1 MCEKHTQKCKR
12 AQTINANTR
21 ARTYKH
27 THTRARARTLTRTH
41 TLQVFDFFDV
51 HKYIQFG
58 TFNTICERTINEA
71 GDVRSAVCGLV
82 GTGASFSSKAEQSDE
97 PPRRKIALID
107 EVDVFF
113 SRSFYGQ
120 VPALRCSHMRR
131 YHSLPSFNPPRL
143 TRTIRNTYPSHVLT
157 TLALLR

>member
-1 MCEKHTQKCKR
+1 MLIVLAIRNMWVPETETSSRMCEKHTHAR
-12 AQTINANTR
+12 ALKLSTRTRAHACTNTR
-21 ARTYKH
+21 ARV
-27 THTRARARTLTRTH
+27 RTLTRTH

-51 HKYIQFG
+51 DKYIQFS
-58 TFNTICERTINEA
+58 TLNAICERTINEA

-82 GTGASFSSKAEQSDE
+82 ETGASFSSKAEQSDE

-120 VPALRCSHMRR
+120 VPTPRCSHMRR
-131 YHSLPSFNPPRL
+131 YPSLPFFNL
-143 TRTIRNTYPSHVLT
+143 
-157 TLALLR
+157 

>member
-1 MCEKHTQKCKR
+1 MHARTNSQSEHARMYLQTHTC
-12 AQTINANTR
+12 AR
-21 ARTYKH
+21 ARLHACTL
-27 THTRARARTLTRTH
+27 THTR
-41 TLQVFDFFDV
+41 TLQVFDFCEVD
-51 HKYIQFG
+51 KYILFS

-120 VPALRCSHMRR
+120 VPTPRCSHMRR

>member
-1 MCEKHTQKCKR
+1 MQARSNYQREH
-12 AQTINANTR
+12 
-21 ARTYKH
+21 ARTHVQTH

-51 HKYIQFG
+51 DKYIQFS

-71 GDVRSAVCGLV
+71 GDVRTAVCGLV
-82 GTGASFSSKAEQSDE
+82 GTGASFSSKAEKSDE

-131 YHSLPSFNPPRL
+131 YAFIPSLNPPRL
-143 TRTIRNTYPSHVLT
+143 TRTHRNTYPSHLLT

>member
-1 MCEKHTQKCKR
+1 MCGKQMQARLKYQREY
-12 AQTINANTR
+12 
-21 ARTYKH
+21 ARTH
-27 THTRARARTLTRTH
+27 VQTHTRTRTRALTRTH

-51 HKYIQFG
+51 DKYILFS

-71 GDVRSAVCGLV
+71 GDVRTAVCGLV
-82 GTGASFSSKAEQSDE
+82 GTGASFLSKAEKSDE

-120 VPALRCSHMRR
+120 VPTPHCSHMRH
-131 YHSLPSFNPPRL
+131 YPSLLFFNPPRL
-143 TRTIRNTYPSHVLT
+143 TRTLRNTYPSHVLN
-157 TLALLR
+157 TLALLN

>member
-12 AQTINANTR
+12 AQTIKANTHVQ
-21 ARTYKH
+21 KH
-27 THTRARARTLTRTH
+27 TRSRALTRTH
-41 TLQVFDFFDV
+41 TLQVFDFCDV
-51 HKYIQFG
+51 DKYILFS

-71 GDVRSAVCGLV
+71 GIVRDAVCGLV
-82 GTGASFSSKAEQSDE
+82 GTGASFSSKAAKSDE

-120 VPALRCSHMRR
+120 VPTLRCSHMRR
-131 YHSLPSFNPPRL
+131 YPSLPFFNPPRL
-143 TRTIRNTYPSHVLT
+143 TRTPRNTYPSHVLN
-157 TLALLR
+157 TLALLN

>member
-1 MCEKHTQKCKR
+1 MHARAHKLSKR
-12 AQTINANTR
+12 TR
-21 ARTYKH
+21 AHVLTNTHVRARLHACTL
-27 THTRARARTLTRTH
+27 THTR
-41 TLQVFDFFDV
+41 TLQVFDFCEVD
-51 HKYIQFG
+51 KYIQFS
-58 TFNTICERTINEA
+58 TFNTICERTLNEA

-131 YHSLPSFNPPRL
+131 YPSLPFFNPPRL
-143 TRTIRNTYPSHVLT
+143 TRTFRNTYPSHALT
-157 TLALLR
+157 TLALLN